1 MMDYDKV
8 YKKYYKYSLWI
19 AAALYL
25 IGILVV
31 QLTERFSYI
40 PMLTISAVFSV
51 VTASIYGG
59 AWKAIVSQSPA
70 VLNKFY
76 LAASGLRMLLAFM
89 VIVVYAFVVK
99 DRTRLISFAVIFMIF
114 YLILLVF
121 DTFYFYKLEKNNK
134 INK

>member
-1 MMDYDKV
+1 MDYDKV

-89 VIVVYAFVVK
+89 VIS
-99 DRTRLISFAVIFMIF
+99 RLCLCGEGPYETDQLRR
-114 YLILLVF
+114 YLHDILPYTIGIRYLLF
-121 DTFYFYKLEKNNK
+121 LQSGKEQ
-134 INK
+134 